1 MNRKRLRVVLVEQE
15 KRLVDL
21 HRATGI
27 SYNRLIR
34 VVNGYS
40 EPSEAEVTRIA
51 SVLGVQPSELLNRG
65 YQEDETLV

>member
-1 MNRKRLRVVLVEQE
+1 MDRKRLRVVLVEQE

-34 VVNGYS
+34 LANGYS
-40 EPSEAEVTRIA
+40 EPRDAEIA
-51 SVLGVQPSELLNRG
+51 LIAAALGIQAMELIRSADRVG
-65 YQEDETLV
+65 